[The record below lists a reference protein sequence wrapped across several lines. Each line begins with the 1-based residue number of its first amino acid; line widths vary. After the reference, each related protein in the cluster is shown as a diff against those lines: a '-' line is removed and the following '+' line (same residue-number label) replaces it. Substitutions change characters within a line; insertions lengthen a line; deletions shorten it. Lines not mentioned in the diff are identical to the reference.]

1 MWLCVGIT
9 VEEIPMYTLERWV
22 TCNNL
27 MDGGG
32 TNIYGDCFK
41 LETWEKILE
50 VFGINAFTHLFIDGG
65 LYGTLDD
72 KTKIVRIITT
82 MVTHGII
89 KYGNHILKKAMIH
102 RIIKTDDPLGRG
114 YTFTYIP
121 IQSYSEENMEIALK
135 YVLKHEP
142 CAFKRLTYS
151 IATKQCF

>member
-1 MWLCVGIT
+1 M
-9 VEEIPMYTLERWV
+9 
-22 TCNNL
+22 
-27 MDGGG
+27 
-32 TNIYGDCFK
+32 
-41 LETWEKILE
+41 E